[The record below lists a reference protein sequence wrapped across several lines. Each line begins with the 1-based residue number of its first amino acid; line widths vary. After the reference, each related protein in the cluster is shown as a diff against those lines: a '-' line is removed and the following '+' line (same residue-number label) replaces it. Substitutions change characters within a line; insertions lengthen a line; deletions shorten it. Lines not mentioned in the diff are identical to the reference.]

1 MSGVAKKIYTD
12 AAKTTEATPQQ
23 IYDAFM
29 AGKVVLSFGDVST
42 AGAKQ
47 STVTSC
53 NVFGTAEQV
62 VGIRV
67 LYDNNGSFASI
78 SAGNTSGGN

>member
-1 MSGVAKKIYTD
+1 MAAVANKIYTD

-29 AGKVVLSFGDVST
+29 AGKVILSFGDVSASGT
-42 AGAKQ
+42 EQ

-53 NVFGTAEQV
+53 KVFGTAEQV
-62 VGIRV
+62 VGITV
-67 LYDNNGSFASI
+67 YYDNNGSFASL
-78 SAGNTSGGN
+78 SVGNTSGGE

>member
-1 MSGVAKKIYTD
+1 MAQIPNKIYSD
-12 AAKTTEATPQQ
+12 AAKTTVATPQQ

-42 AGAKQ
+42 AGTEQ

-53 NVFGTAEQV
+53 KVFGTAEEV
-62 VGIRV
+62 VGIIV
-67 LYDNNGSFASI
+67 YYDNNGSFASL
-78 SAGNTSGGN
+78 SVGDTSGGN

>member
-1 MSGVAKKIYTD
+1 MPGPANKIYTD

-53 NVFGTAEQV
+53 NVFGAPGAA
-62 VGIRV
+62 VGIKV
-67 LYDNNGSFASI
+67 YYDDNGSFASI
-78 SAGNTSGGN
+78 SVGNTSGGN

>member
-1 MSGVAKKIYTD
+1 MPGVANKIYTD

-29 AGKVVLSFGDVST
+29 AGKVVLSFGDVNT
-42 AGAKQ
+42 AGTEQ

-53 NVFGTAEQV
+53 KVFGTAEQV
-62 VGIRV
+62 VGIKV
-67 LYDNNGSFASI
+67 YYDNNGSFATLSV
-78 SAGNTSGGN
+78 GNTSGGN

>member
-1 MSGVAKKIYTD
+1 MPAGGNKIYTD

-29 AGKVVLSFGDVST
+29 SGKVVLSFGDVST
-42 AGAKQ
+42 AGTTQ

-53 NVFGTAEQV
+53 KVFGTAEGV
-62 VGIRV
+62 VGIRIFS
-67 LYDNNGSFASI
+67 DNNGSFASLSI
-78 SAGNTSGGN
+78 GNTSGGN

>member
-1 MSGVAKKIYTD
+1 MAIKQNKIYSD

-29 AGKVVLSFGDVST
+29 AGKVVLSFG
-42 AGAKQ
+42 AEQ

-53 NVFGTAEQV
+53 KVFGTAEEV
-62 VGIRV
+62 VGIIV
-67 LYDNNGSFASI
+67 YYDNNGSFASI
-78 SAGNTSGGN
+78 SVGNTSGGN

>member
-1 MSGVAKKIYTD
+1 MPGVANKIYTD

-23 IYDAFM
+23 VYDAFM

-53 NVFGTAEQV
+53 NVFGAPGAV
-62 VGIRV
+62 VGIKV
-67 LYDNNGSFASI
+67 YYDNNGSFASI
-78 SAGNTSGGN
+78 SIGNTSGGE

>member
-1 MSGVAKKIYTD
+1 MPGPANKIYTD

-29 AGKVVLSFGDVST
+29 AGKVVLSFGDVS
-42 AGAKQ
+42 ASGAKQ

-62 VGIRV
+62 VGITV
-67 LYDNNGSFASI
+67 YYDDNGSFASI
-78 SAGNTSGGN
+78 SVGDTSGGN

>member
-1 MSGVAKKIYTD
+1 MAGVANEIYTD

-23 IYDAFM
+23 VYDAFM

-47 STVTSC
+47 SAVTSC
-53 NVFGTAEQV
+53 KVFGTAEQV
-62 VGIRV
+62 VGITV
-67 LYDNNGSFASI
+67 YYDNNGSFASL
-78 SAGNTSGGN
+78 SVGDTSGGN

>member
-1 MSGVAKKIYTD
+1 MPAGGNKIYTD

-42 AGAKQ
+42 AGTTQ

-53 NVFGTAEQV
+53 LVFGAPGAV
-62 VGIRV
+62 VGIKIFS
-67 LYDNNGSFASI
+67 DNNGRFASL
-78 SAGNTSGGN
+78 SVGDTSGGN